1 MYVYVINMVLIYFE
15 NLITKVKNGGKSYKK
30 LFCFL
35 VSMQF
40 VLISGL
46 RAITIGADTPVYE
59 ELFVYYHSITWK
71 EMLDYFIAMFTQS
84 GTYES
89 RDMAYYLF
97 TKIFSTIVP
106 SYRAFLFFVIIV
118 FMAGF
123 TKFIY
128 KYSADCCLSYL
139 IFASFMFA
147 FFGLTGIRQTF
158 AVILCV
164 FIGFELIKERRFL
177 PFLITVLVACMVHK
191 TSIIFLPFYFV
202 YNIRITKLY
211 KVMVFIVFGT
221 VFLLKNKL
229 ALFLT
234 NGTYSVYAGRPGQ
247 GPYNLLLF
255 ITMIVFM
262 SLLLYEK
269 LSQRNKMVNVYIN
282 AVVIGMFILELSLSI
297 PILVRLSYYF
307 IIFIVLLIP
316 EIFQIIDIRG
326 RRILMP
332 VFSIAL
338 CLLMIKSGTPPY
350 QFMWQ

>member
-1 MYVYVINMVLIYFE
+1 MYVYVINMILIYFE
-15 NLITKVKNGGKSYKK
+15 NLITKVKNSGKSYKK
-30 LFCFL
+30 LFCAL
-35 VSMQF
+35 VSLQF
-40 VLISGL
+40 ILISGL

-84 GTYES
+84 VTYES

-97 TKIFSTIVP
+97 TKIFSAIIP

-118 FMAGF
+118 FMIGF
-123 TKFIY
+123 SKFVY

-158 AVILCV
+158 TTIICV
-164 FIGFELIKERRFL
+164 FLGFELIKKRKFF
-177 PFLITVLVACMVHK
+177 PFLLTVLFASMVHK
-191 TSIIFLPFYFV
+191 TSLVFLPFYFV

-211 KVMVFIVFGT
+211 KVTVAVVFGI

-229 ALFLT
+229 VFFLT
-234 NGTYSVYAGRPGQ
+234 RGTYAKYAELPGE
-247 GPYNLLLF
+247 GPYNLLFF
-255 ITMIVFM
+255 ITMIVLV

-269 LSQRNKMVNVYIN
+269 LSAKNQMVHVYIN
-282 AVVIGMFILELSLSI
+282 AVVIGMFILELSLAI
-297 PILVRLSYYF
+297 PVLVRLSYYF

-332 VFSIAL
+332 AFSIIL
-338 CLLMIKSGTPPY
+338 CLLMVKSGIPY